1 MGAYNV
7 VDGLGV
13 LGEDVVKDLLE
24 VVLLGGKLIIADLDL
39 IDESL
44 GDDLAP
50 PVAEV
55 DGLNGKGR
63 TLVVSSTCLL

>member
-24 VVLLGGKLIIADLDL
+24 VVLLGGKVIIADFDL
-39 IDESL
+39 IDEAL

-55 DGLNGKGR
+55 DWLGGKCR